1 MLKLLEFDYV
11 IEYKQGSQNVVADA
25 LSRKGNS
32 GETCNALSV
41 AVPLWVLDVEA
52 SYLGDNRCSSLLQ
65 ELAVNPDSHPNYT
78 LTSGIIRYK
87 NRIFI
92 GDSTNLKDKLFQ
104 ALHSSAIGGHSGQ
117 RVSYSKLKQLFYWPN
132 MKAFITDKVANCPVC
147 QISKTERVHYPGLLN
162 PLQVPTAKW
171 SAISMDF
178 IEGLPT
184 SQGKN
189 VILVV
194 VDRLTKYAHFL
205 PLAHPYTVH
214 TVATLFLDHVFKLH
228 GLPQTI
234 VSDRDRI
241 FTSKLW
247 QELFS
252 ALKVDLHFST
262 AYHPESD
269 GQTERVNQ
277 CLEQYLRTMAFQQ
290 PKKWSQWLTTAE
302 WWYNSSYHTSIKTSP
317 FEALYEY
324 SPPLLQ
330 EILIPDNTSAEAQV
344 TLQEKSVMLQTLQ
357 QNLLLAQKKMKKY
370 ADLNRTPRTFQ
381 VGDMVYLKVQPHR
394 ETALGQGNSLKLSS
408 KFYGPFRI
416 LQRVGQ
422 LAYKLLLPDDAKIH
436 NVFHVSQLK
445 KHLGQRAV
453 PNKRLP
459 LLTTD
464 GKIKLCPLSVL
475 QRRQVPRREGDYD
488 VAVPQWL
495 IHWEGMSVEEATWE
509 DAYFIQHTFPSFQP

>member
-1 MLKLLEFDYV
+1 
-11 IEYKQGSQNVVADA
+11 
-25 LSRKGNS
+25 
-32 GETCNALSV
+32 
-41 AVPLWVLDVEA
+41 
-52 SYLGDNRCSSLLQ
+52 
-65 ELAVNPDSHPNYT
+65 
-78 LTSGIIRYK
+78 
-87 NRIFI
+87 
-92 GDSTNLKDKLFQ
+92 
-104 ALHSSAIGGHSGQ
+104 
-117 RVSYSKLKQLFYWPN
+117 

-147 QISKTERVHYPGLLN
+147 QISKTGRVPYPGLLN

-189 VILVV
+189 GILVV
-194 VDRLTKYAHFL
+194 VDKHTKYAHFL

-214 TVATLFLDHVFKLH
+214 TVATLFLDHIFKLH

-324 SPPLLQ
+324 SPPQLE
-330 EILIPDNTSAEAQV
+330 EILIPDTTSAEAQA

-394 ETALGQGNSLKLSS
+394 ETALGQGQSLKLSS

-445 KHLGQRAV
+445 KHLGQTAV
-453 PNKRLP
+453 PNKRVP
-459 LLTTD
+459 LLTPD
-464 GKIKLCPLSVL
+464 SKIKLCPISVL

-495 IHWEGMSVEEATWE
+495 V
-509 DAYFIQHTFPSFQP
+509 